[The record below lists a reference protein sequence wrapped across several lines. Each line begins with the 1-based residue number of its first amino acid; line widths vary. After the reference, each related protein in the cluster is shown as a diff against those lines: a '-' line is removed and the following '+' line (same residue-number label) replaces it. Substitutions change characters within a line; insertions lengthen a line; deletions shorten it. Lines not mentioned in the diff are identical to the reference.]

1 MPMAGPVAAREARVR
16 ALVALIRR
24 MAGGDHAALAT
35 LYDETCAAVH
45 GLSVRIVRDESN
57 AEDVTIDVYMQAFRE
72 AASYDT
78 ARATPLAWLL
88 ALARTR
94 AVERLRA
101 AGPPV
106 PPPPAAPAPVDTADL
121 DELTLAGE
129 PRRVVQTV
137 VAGLDAEQRRVI
149 ELAYYGGMSQREI
162 AGALGQPLGTITAR
176 IQRGVVALREGLRSR
191 PAGRQA

>member
-1 MPMAGPVAAREARVR
+1 MPTAAREARVR

-24 MAGGDHAALAT
+24 MAGGDQAALAT
-35 LYDETCAAVH
+35 LYDETCTAVH
-45 GLSVRIVRDESN
+45 GLSVRIVRDESI
-57 AEDVTIDVYMQAFRE
+57 AEDVTIDVYMQAFRD
-72 AASYDT
+72 AAAYDT
-78 ARATPLAWLL
+78 ARGTPLAWLL

-94 AVERLRA
+94 AVAQVRA
-101 AGPPV
+101 AGPAA
-106 PPPPAAPAPVDTADL
+106 PPPPSVPVSMAATGL

-162 AGALGQPLGTITAR
+162 ADALGQPLGTITAR
-176 IQRGVVALREGLRSR
+176 IQQGVVALREGLRSQPAERR
-191 PAGRQA
+191 P